1 MRIRYNPHVMAIADV
16 QFTFDQAIRT
26 MGVTPERLEKLI
38 DEGKIFAVRQGA
50 GILIPREAIL
60 GYMAEVS
67 AVKGPKKKA
76 EPKAAAPKAAASE
89 AAPPV
94 AAAPEAGEPVAAE
107 AEASAPE
114 ASEPQAAEP
123 EAVEPR

>member
-1 MRIRYNPHVMAIADV
+1 MAKADV

-38 DEGKIFAVRQGA
+38 DEGKIAAVRQGA
-50 GILIPREAIL
+50 GVLIPREAIL

-76 EPKAAAPKAAASE
+76 EPKAVPPKAPEAEIPKAAE
-89 AAPPV
+89 PE
-94 AAAPEAGEPVAAE
+94 AAAPEAVE
-107 AEASAPE
+107 PE
-114 ASEPQAAEP
+114 AVVP
-123 EAVEPR
+123 EAVEPEAAQ